1 MEDFEANKTL
11 IRQKNIVEESIEQIC
26 NRFWCCMHR
35 HLDGREIE

>member
-26 NRFWCCMHR
+26 NRF
-35 HLDGREIE
+35 